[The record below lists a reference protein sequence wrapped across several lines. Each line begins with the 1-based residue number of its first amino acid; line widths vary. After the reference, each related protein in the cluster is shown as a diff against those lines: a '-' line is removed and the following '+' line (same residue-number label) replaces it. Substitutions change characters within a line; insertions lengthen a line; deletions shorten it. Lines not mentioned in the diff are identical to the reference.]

1 MHPYFYSF
9 HEFIAMGE
17 HGPYVW
23 STWGITL
30 LAMVGFIIY
39 SVNQRHRL
47 IKELKVQHA
56 RQQQRK
62 QSAKR
67 KQG

>member
-9 HEFIAMGE
+9 QEFLAMGE

-30 LAMVGFIIY
+30 LAMVGFIMY
-39 SVNQRHRL
+39 SLSQRRRL
-47 IKELKVQHA
+47 IEELKTQYA

-62 QSAKR
+62 QTAKR
-67 KQG
+67 S

>member
-9 HEFIAMGE
+9 QEFLAMGD

-30 LAMVGFIIY
+30 LAMFGFILY
-39 SVNQRHRL
+39 SLSQRRRL
-47 IKELKVQHA
+47 IKELNIQHA

-62 QSAKR
+62 QTAKR
-67 KQG
+67 K

>member
-9 HEFIAMGE
+9 QEFLAMGD

-30 LAMVGFIIY
+30 LAMIGFILY
-39 SVNQRHRL
+39 SLSQRRRL
-47 IKELKVQHA
+47 IKELRIQHA

-62 QSAKR
+62 QTTKR
-67 KQG
+67 K

>member
-1 MHPYFYSF
+1 MQPYFYSF
-9 HEFIAMGE
+9 QEFLAMGE

-23 STWGITL
+23 STWGITVL
-30 LAMVGFIIY
+30 VIIGFILY
-39 SVNQRHRL
+39 SLNQRRRL

-62 QSAKR
+62 QRSKR
-67 KQG
+67 S

>member
-9 HEFIAMGE
+9 QEFLTMGE

-23 STWGITL
+23 SSWGITV
-30 LAMVGFIIY
+30 LAILGLIFY
-39 SVNQRHRL
+39 SLNQRRRL
-47 IKELKVQHA
+47 LKELKIQNA

-62 QSAKR
+62 RGSQNR
-67 KQG
+67 